1 MGSTLLAQQELL
13 TPPPARRL
21 IVPEGRAAH
30 WGVDPSTKRVAIACV
45 TSDTKRVASCSF
57 PDLTGGARLA
67 AIWNGT
73 REFVIS
79 LLERGWPAPGL
90 VWVEQP
96 SGKTTNPQLSY
107 AVGVIQAAVC
117 DATACPLETIE
128 SSSWKK
134 TACGRGNIY
143 KPTRKQ
149 LGRTPAFADYGV
161 AVWAQ
166 SNGYRGNSWD
176 EADALG
182 IAVAAQR
189 TVALEAR

>member
-21 IVPEGRAAH
+21 IVPEGRVAH
-30 WGVDPSTKRVAIACV
+30 WGCDPSTKRVSVAAV
-45 TSDTKRVASCSF
+45 TSDTTRVATCSF
-57 PDLTGGARLA
+57 PALDGGARLA

-73 REFVIS
+73 REFAVS

-107 AVGVIQAAVC
+107 AVGVIQAALC
-117 DATACPLETIE
+117 DALGCPLETIE
-128 SSSWKK
+128 SASWKK
-134 TACGRGNIY
+134 RAVGRGNIF
-143 KPTRKQ
+143 KPKSVRE
-149 LGRTPAFADYGV
+149 PYGV
-161 AVWAQ
+161 LTWAQ
-166 SNGYRGNSWD
+166 SNGYRGSSWD

-189 TVALEAR
+189 TVALEPR